1 MTRRDAEKALGEI
14 EILLGENESE
24 GAREVLDELARR
36 IRSPLTVAPDGDAE
50 VAVELTLRLA

>member
-24 GAREVLDELARR
+24 GEREVLDELARR